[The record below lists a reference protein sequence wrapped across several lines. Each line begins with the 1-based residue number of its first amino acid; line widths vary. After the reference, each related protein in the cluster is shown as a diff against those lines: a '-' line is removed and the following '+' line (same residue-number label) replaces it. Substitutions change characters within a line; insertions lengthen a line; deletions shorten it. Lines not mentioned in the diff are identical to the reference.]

1 MILYSE
7 HFNDKKKATISLD
20 KKGWDSQFDRY
31 VVEMFIDNRIVQKVS
46 VKTEQEADLI
56 AEKFINGESQGGPE
70 LLID

>member
-20 KKGWDSQFDRY
+20 KKGWHSQFDRY

-46 VKTEQEADLI
+46 VKTEQEADII
-56 AEKFINGESQGGPE
+56 AENFVNGESQGGPE